1 MFNLAFFNPLLMLPL
16 FFLFQHPLF
25 LFLEPLELP
34 LLSEALPQLLFP
46 FGDLLFRL
54 EASGTCLLFLDKLQ
68 GLCLL
73 LFGKGV
79 ISLLLEPETVL
90 LFAFHPGQLLLLL
103 VQLALLVVVF
113 EDLVEH
119 VLPDAYLE
127 LLLVLPQLILSDGLG
142 LLLMSLFALL
152 GDLLRQYVLLEDFPG
167 EEAGALAGHGLDP
180 GYVLIGDLPWGQ
192 LA

>member
-1 MFNLAFFNPLLMLPL
+1 MLPL

-73 LFGKGV
+73 LFGKGI

-142 LLLMSLFALL
+142 LLLLSLFALL
-152 GDLLRQYVLLEDFPG
+152 GDLLRHYVLLEDFPG